1 MMNHVRVNGT
11 KMELISVDN
20 KNNKAVVK
28 FTTASTTTLVKLNK
42 EFISK
47 IINKAPS
54 IGFTCGVADRK
65 DKTIET
71 KSICKST
78 YTYRKNE
85 KEPMMR
91 TTYKGTAD
99 VEYSLHRSFEC
110 FEIVLPYSRTG
121 EDGLEY
127 KGNAICE
134 SVLIKT
140 DVEKRKFRMFL
151 ENILDCMF

>member
-1 MMNHVRVNGT
+1 MMNHVRINGT
-11 KMELISVDN
+11 KMELVSVDN

-28 FTTASTTTLVKLNK
+28 FTTASTTTIVKLNK

-47 IINKAPS
+47 IINKTPS
-54 IGFTCGVADRK
+54 IGFVGGIADKK
-65 DKTIET
+65 DKSIET
-71 KSICKST
+71 KSICKFT
-78 YTYRKNE
+78 DCCRKND

-110 FEIVLPYSRTG
+110 FDIVLPYSRTG

-140 DVEKRKFRMFL
+140 DVEKRKLRMFL